1 MTRLYNDV
9 NVVEIAKRI
18 SNEMS
23 SVGNPDTIFLEL
35 GDNHPVLQLIV
46 KYPNQEIGTA
56 NYIEFINEWDKL
68 GLEKS
73 ITGLRYPDQIDLLCE
88 HLPRLQ
94 TILGVTIMANA
105 ANFHPHIPVIARAYW
120 FDRCYSAE
128 SKGYPT
134 SIFIAHKRPL
144 RIQGESEITRGLME
158 AMGSG
163 AIDKMPDLTTPPANH
178 KQAVMDILTPE
189 QRALAEELI
198 KSRDAS
204 KGIDY
209 SDCNSSEEAIAKFA
223 GTFGLSSQQVT
234 EAVGPIG
241 FVNDIDPE
249 IFQRPATNGRLYGME
264 AIERMR
270 QRMGHR
276 DVSETP
282 TGYFGGMVIPDT
294 IEDPEAPEGYTYVI
308 KTGKEHNLYPELKV
322 KTSDTVEQLRKQCG
336 MHHRQDFGDMNTV
349 EISLQRNGPVLRMAS
364 QGKHMGVCANSAEQ
378 AKILLLGMADDILQ
392 KYVEKANLTMKEMQW
407 SIQLLRDNVI
417 EVKTGWRDGSVGEP
431 VYFLDIF
438 DVESISEYDMR
449 KFQLMIKTQKTPEYK
464 IEQME
469 LNVAAHKQ
477 YMAELYK
484 LMFYSK
490 ELSLE
495 KRLEDLYFLI
505 VNVNNFS
512 NDQMVHFHIELGEGL
527 IGEFEAPVDR
537 GSWQTLLRLFE
548 QAKVAVE
555 TELETGQDVTEL
567 AGVSFNSRHLGEEPM
582 DVSERVDIFLE
593 HQHDAFFVIPLEFWN
608 GK

>member
-1 MTRLYNDV
+1 MTRLYNAI
-9 NVVEIAKRI
+9 NVAQIAKRI

-23 SVGNPDTIFLEL
+23 LVGNPNTIFLEL

-46 KYPNQEIGTA
+46 KYPNQEIGA
-56 NYIEFINEWDKL
+56 ENYVEFINEWDKL

-94 TILGVTIMANA
+94 VILGVTIMANA

-120 FDRCYSAE
+120 FDHCYLTE
-128 SKGYPT
+128 SNIGYT
-134 SIFIAHKRPL
+134 ASIFVGPKRPL
-144 RIQGESEITRGLME
+144 RIPGESEISRGLME
-158 AMGSG
+158 ALESG
-163 AIDKMPDLTTPPANH
+163 AIDKMADLTTPPANH

-198 KSRDAS
+198 KSCDAS

-223 GTFGLSSQQVT
+223 GTFGLDTEQVAD
-234 EAVGPIG
+234 AVGPVG
-241 FVNDIDPE
+241 FMKDIDPE
-249 IFQRPATNGRLYGME
+249 IFQRPARNGYWNG
-264 AIERMR
+264 
-270 QRMGHR
+270 
-276 DVSETP
+276 V
-282 TGYFGGMVIPDT
+282 YIPDT
-294 IEDPEAPEGYTYVI
+294 VEDPKAPEGYTHVI

-349 EISLQRNGPVLRMAS
+349 ELSMQRNGPVLRMAS
-364 QGKHMGVCANSAEQ
+364 QGKHMGVCANSVEQ
-378 AKILLLGMADDILQ
+378 AKTLLLGMTDDILQ

-438 DVESISEYDMR
+438 DVESISEHEMR
-449 KFQLMIKTQKTPEYK
+449 KFQLMINTQKTPEYK
-464 IEQME
+464 VQQME

-505 VNVNNFS
+505 INVNNFS

-593 HQHDAFFVIPLEFWN
+593 HQHDAFFVIPLGLWN